1 MIYSYRCTYNLLIL
15 LIFIKLI
22 YFESDVYIINSVSID
37 VLKIFAILKEPYYK
51 IYMLEYIYLASVR
64 MSLLNI
70 IWRRGLIITE
80 VNITVSYQGNLR
92 IKRNARLS
100 RGLVPLDSV
109 NGNLPANGPGHGVE

>member
-1 MIYSYRCTYNLLIL
+1 
-15 LIFIKLI
+15 
-22 YFESDVYIINSVSID
+22 
-37 VLKIFAILKEPYYK
+37 
-51 IYMLEYIYLASVR
+51 MLEYIYLASVR